1 MNSAKTGIQRVI
13 EIPLNEVQSP
23 LYDKNLPGCH
33 GGKNP
38 CLICGK
44 EVKTGI
50 GKMVQL
56 LTNGNIVS
64 SDQDFANSQ
73 GFFPVGSDCAKKL
86 VLHFAF

>member
-1 MNSAKTGIQRVI
+1 MNNEKKGIQRVI
-13 EIPLNEVQSP
+13 EIPLEEVQSP

-38 CLICGK
+38 CIICGK
-44 EVKTGI
+44 EVKPGT

-64 SDQDFANSQ
+64 SDQDFENSM
-73 GFFPVGSDCAKKL
+73 GFHPVGSNCAKKL
-86 VLHFAF
+86 VIHFAF